1 MTHGLRL
8 ITAAAAALLVGCT
21 INLPDPNGNGNA
33 NGNSNSGGNTTI
45 RVRVV
50 NTTNATLDPDVYVT
64 GEAVTDPAQLFSAD
78 RKFTRYGVGTLGIL
92 GPGNSDEFTLEC
104 SATRVVGTGGGRF
117 GNDLQNPDGVGNQR
131 IMAQDVF
138 FVCGD
143 VIVLTY
149 RRNGNE
155 FTTTVSV
162 TR

>member
-1 MTHGLRL
+1 MAHGLRL
-8 ITAAAAALLVGCT
+8 AATAAAALFLGCT
-21 INLPDPNGNGNA
+21 INLPDGNSNA
-33 NGNSNSGGNTTI
+33 NGNNNSGSSTTI

-50 NTTNATLDPDVYVT
+50 NTTNATLDPDIYVT

-104 SATRVVGTGGGRF
+104 ATTRVVGTGGGRF

-131 IMAQDVF
+131 ILAQDVF

-149 RRNGNE
+149 RRNGSE
-155 FTTTVSV
+155 YTTTVSV